1 MGEVLKEMRKR
12 ESWERGRCE
21 SGGADGV
28 RPPLPICAEGGGGT
42 RLLGRRGHSRA
53 QRVGPTLPGSAASLS
68 STSSPRC
75 LWREKGGAVGR
86 GGERKRRDVVSG
98 GNSKGGVSGPPLPL
112 QPPRPG
118 ETQEERNHSHPIP
131 PPASATTVHTTA
143 LTRRAS
149 DAHTHSCTHPTPHI
163 ITDPATA
170 DACAA
175 CSSRTH
181 QILTCAQGTTPIP
194 TPRRGV
200 QAHMHTHTTGHMH
213 ACTCYT
219 FTEVQ
224 EHTRPSRGRS
234 VHSTPTPSA
243 I

>member
-1 MGEVLKEMRKR
+1 MRKR

-75 LWREKGGAVGR
+75 LWREKGEAVGR

-118 ETQEERNHSHPIP
+118 ETQEERNHSHPAPGLPSPCIRHH
-131 PPASATTVHTTA
+131 SAHH
-143 LTRRAS
+143 RPDPQGQR
-149 DAHTHSCTHPTPHI
+149 CTHPLMHTSHPTHHHRPSHRRCVCCLLIQDTPDLHLCPGHNPYPY
-163 ITDPATA
+163 TTTW
-170 DACAA
+170 CAGTHA
-175 CSSRTH
+175 YTHHRTH
-181 QILTCAQGTTPIP
+181 
-194 TPRRGV
+194 
-200 QAHMHTHTTGHMH
+200 
-213 ACTCYT
+213 ACMYML
-219 FTEVQ
+219 
-224 EHTRPSRGRS
+224 HI
-234 VHSTPTPSA
+234 H
-243 I
+243 